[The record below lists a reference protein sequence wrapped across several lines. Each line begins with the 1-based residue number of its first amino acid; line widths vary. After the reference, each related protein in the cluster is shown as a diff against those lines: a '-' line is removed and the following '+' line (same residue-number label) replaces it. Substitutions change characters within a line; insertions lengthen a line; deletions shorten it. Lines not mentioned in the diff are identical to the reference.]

1 MNDNALTN
9 YLPPV
14 LGVAAGVSRGRV
26 VREGYQ
32 RGWGLQYGGLRAKV
46 LADPIYARAV
56 ARAEGRLHNFS
67 EDNRMNLYLILRF
80 FLSRIAHGHIIEF
93 GSFRGGS
100 ALFMASVCSE
110 LCPDVRVYALD
121 TYEGMPETDKRVD
134 AHNAGDFRNTS
145 LEDVAAAV
153 VASGLTNIRLV
164 KGLFEDTTPAVLAK
178 AGPIALA
185 HIDCDINSGCRYA
198 EAVIRSN
205 MVEGGYLVFDDAT
218 ISSCIGATEA
228 VEDMIQRD
236 GVFSEQ
242 IWPHFVFR
250 HGLVDDSGS

>member
-1 MNDNALTN
+1 MSDIALTN

-14 LGVAAGVSRGRV
+14 LGVTPGVSKGRV

-32 RGWGLQYGGLRAKV
+32 RGWGLQYGGVRAKV
-46 LADPIYARAV
+46 LADPIYIRAV
-56 ARAEGRLHNFS
+56 ACAEGRLQNFS

-80 FLSRIAHGHIIEF
+80 FLSKIAHGHILEF

-100 ALFMASVCSE
+100 VLFMGSICSE
-110 LCPDVRVYALD
+110 LYPDVRIYALD
-121 TYEGMPETDKRVD
+121 TYAGMPETDKRVD
-134 AHNAGDFRNTS
+134 AHNAGDFKNTS
-145 LEDVAAAV
+145 VEDVAAAV
-153 VASGLTNIRLV
+153 AASGLTNIRLV
-164 KGLFEDTTPAVLAK
+164 KGLFEDTTPAVLAE
-178 AGPIALA
+178 AGSVALA

-198 EAVIRSN
+198 EAAVRPH
-205 MVEGGYLVFDDAT
+205 MVQGGYLVFDDAT

-236 GVFSEQ
+236 HVFSEQ

-250 HGLVDDSGS
+250 HGLVDVAVG